1 MTRATCTLGAG
12 APGRSSCTATASEGC
27 GCVGGCA
34 LTAAA
39 AAGLWMGFAEC
50 ADCPML
56 LQPGPRPLTQCP
68 VSRLP
73 ASPWRLPGLD
83 EQPLLLPSPLQRRVH
98 PQARGGC
105 VRCGP
110 GGRRLAAHAGGGPGR
125 PAVRVRLEQGG
136 WAGWGFWWA
145 GEEEQHR
152 QLLCSATC
160 LSLVAQ
166 AEIVG
171 RSLQCKPDL
180 PAALPALTRPP
191 AVWAVRRGQQ
201 RRSGG
206 GTAASAGAPSSRH
219 WAGSPPACSASAWS
233 WGSSWA
239 CKIASHGHTV

>member
-1 MTRATCTLGAG
+1 M
-12 APGRSSCTATASEGC
+12 
-27 GCVGGCA
+27 
-34 LTAAA
+34 TAAA

-56 LQPGPRPLTQCP
+56 LQPGARPLTQCP

-171 RSLQCKPDL
+171 RALQCKPDL
-180 PAALPALTRPP
+180 PAALPALTCPP

-206 GTAASAGAPSSRH
+206 GTAASAGAPGSRH
-219 WAGSPPACSASAWS
+219 LAGARYRLQCNSSLLGPQPASMAARSLSMTHYCHAGPTAPTCA
-233 WGSSWA
+233 GPGGA
-239 CKIASHGHTV
+239 EGGGD